1 MNITLRP
8 ETQKRINEKIRV
20 GDFESAD
27 AIVEQAVRF
36 FLDYEEEDMDEAEF
50 RETKAAI
57 GEALEQ
63 ADRGEGISLEEFDE
77 NMRAKYGIQR

>member
-8 ETQKRINEKIRV
+8 EIQKRINEKIRA

-27 AIVEQAVRF
+27 AIVEQAVKF
-36 FLDYEEEDMDEAEF
+36 FLDYEEEEMDQAEL

-63 ADRGEGISLEEFDE
+63 ADRGEGISLEEFDK

>member
-8 ETQKRINEKIRV
+8 EIQKRINEKIRA

-27 AIVEQAVRF
+27 AIVEQAVKF
-36 FLDYEEEDMDEAEF
+36 FLDYEEEEMDQAEF

-63 ADRGEGISLEEFDE
+63 ADRGEGISLEEFDK

>member
-8 ETQKRINEKIRV
+8 ETQKRINEKILV

-36 FLDYEEEDMDEAEF
+36 FLDYEEEEMDEAEF

-57 GEALEQ
+57 GEALGQ
-63 ADRGEGISLEEFDE
+63 ADGGEGISLEEFDE
-77 NMRAKYGIQR
+77 NMRAKYGIRR

>member
-8 ETQKRINEKIRV
+8 EIQKRINEKVRA

-27 AIVEQAVRF
+27 AIVEQAVKF
-36 FLDYEEEDMDEAEF
+36 FLDYEEEEMDQAEF

-63 ADRGEGISLEEFDE
+63 ADRGEGISLEEFDK